1 MGVDVL
7 SWRLIL
13 CSLLVLLF
21 AKDSS
26 ARKMTHTRWREVSD
40 DDTNGLQH
48 NREPDL
54 QQLSKDD
61 HLLTRHSRGGG
72 DHRNHEHGHLS
83 SHMNHMDPS
92 DKIFFT
98 IKDLQV
104 GKTLPIYFYYRD
116 PSTSP
121 HLISRE
127 EANSIPFSLA
137 ELPYLLEFFSLS
149 KESPQAKAMEYTLTQ
164 CELELM
170 EGETKFCA
178 TSLESMLDFAQ
189 ATFGS
194 ETQVKALTTNHL
206 RKPVVPI
213 QNYTI
218 VEEPREIL
226 VPKVIGCHTMPY
238 PYAVYYCHS
247 QEGGNRLYEISLGGE
262 NGDRVQAIGVCHMD
276 TSQWDP
282 ENPSFRVLKIKPGTA
297 PVCHVFPADN
307 IVWVPLLS

>member
-226 VPKVIGCHTMPY
+226 VPKVLEVTL
-238 PYAVYYCHS
+238 
-247 QEGGNRLYEISLGGE
+247 EGE
-262 NGDRVQAIGVCHMD
+262 NGDGGGCCCLPRMHLPGILPFQLLGM
-276 TSQWDP
+276 
-282 ENPSFRVLKIKPGTA
+282 KPGTC
-297 PVCHVFPADN
+297 PVCHFFSPRN
-307 IVWVPLLS
+307 LLWVPVPISTM